1 MSKPGL
7 EGIELL
13 GPLGLFLGP
22 VLFVAENIAE
32 QAEEALLDPK
42 PIVHRLTQLGAD
54 LDAGRIDE
62 DDFYEQEAALLE
74 QLEWINEQ
82 LEGRA

>member
-1 MSKPGL
+1 
-7 EGIELL
+7 L

-22 VLFVAENIAE
+22 GLFVAENIAE

-42 PIVHRLTQLGAD
+42 PIVNRLTQLGAD

-62 DDFYEQEAALLE
+62 DSFYEEEARLLE